1 MQPCKDFYSESPFF
15 PLRYMT
21 INVQVTNMP
30 GLIILNVCAFC
41 FFSRLTPGIAC
52 EGMLHK
58 CCLHLEDKC
67 IKRFN

>member
-30 GLIILNVCAFC
+30 GLIVLNVCAFC
-41 FFSRLTPGIAC
+41 FFFAVDAWNRLRRYVAQMLSTP
-52 EGMLHK
+52 
-58 CCLHLEDKC
+58 
-67 IKRFN
+67 